1 LRRLEERLQS
11 ISTFERPKVALE
23 QYVTPPHLG
32 CHVLHTMQ
40 SQYGDVAGK
49 AVADLGCGCG
59 ALSIGAAVLDAAV
72 VVGFEVDADALDVF
86 RENVED
92 QGVSN
97 VDAVQCDVNRMPDR
111 SDVVALFYV
120 GCTVWFRFHKQ
131 FDTVVMN
138 PPFGTKHNE
147 GIDMKFLQ
155 VALRLANNVVYSLHK
170 TSTRSH
176 VLKVAESLGA
186 KGEVLAELRYDLP
199 STFKFHKKKSVD
211 IQVDFFRFQI
221 L

>member
-111 SDVVALFYV
+111 
-120 GCTVWFRFHKQ
+120 FHKQ

-221 L
+221 F

>member
-1 LRRLEERLQS
+1 L
-11 ISTFERPKVALE
+11 
-23 QYVTPPHLG
+23 
-32 CHVLHTMQ
+32 Q

-111 SDVVALFYV
+111 
-120 GCTVWFRFHKQ
+120 FHKQ

-170 TSTRSH
+170 TPTRSH